1 MSLQFCKLF
10 FKKFNQLTF
19 SIYSGPAK
27 SLVLFV
33 KLNFGSSS
41 SLVPKDYQTYSCLIW
56 LIHTSF
62 FSFNSQLPGNVIQ
75 LLVWP
80 IRVELQQ
87 HITNSVV
94 FSCEYVVHETQT
106 DPPVV
111 AKTFRRSQR
120 FISSQGTV
128 ILLLTYYYEIREW
141 NAQWQDTQ
149 SCPAGWTLTHLG
161 TGREKGRLKTTWRKT
176 VMKEGE
182 EMGLTWS
189 EEKAKV

>member
-1 MSLQFCKLF
+1 MEWFTCHFSFLNFF
-10 FKKFNQLTF
+10 FKKFYQLTF

-56 LIHTSF
+56 LIHASF
-62 FSFNSQLPGNVIQ
+62 FSFNIPLPGYVIQ

-106 DPPVV
+106 DPPIV

-120 FISSQGTV
+120 FISSRGTV
-128 ILLLTYYYEIREW
+128 FLLLTCYYEIRER

-149 SCPAGWTLTHLG
+149 SCLAGWTPTHLG
-161 TGREKGRLKTTWRKT
+161 AGGK
-176 VMKEGE
+176 
-182 EMGLTWS
+182 
-189 EEKAKV
+189 KAG